1 MLFVLLVNGDYDQRQ
16 QQLSKPSP
24 APIRPSNIFH
34 GNPAYPTPPN
44 PYAASM
50 PPQLSNGIEQLPAHT
65 TVSASATMDHK
76 NEELSPSPESKP
88 EHPSLPGKPPEV
100 RQSKYFNVEDPER
113 SNHKVRVR
121 LALHDCPIHEVPDD
135 FRKRHSVYPRSWY
148 PAQIQLSPSS
158 RAPRGRFLHERG
170 EDAEEEAAKDEDVV
184 GTTLV
189 QVPMLEGREGD
200 LKVPGLGRQARNKE
214 EQLNEMGYRISWNQ
228 RKLFADRVLFLQQ
241 SLDVYRAR
249 IWDGVNKGQEVKTAA
264 RVYETRVGKKKW
276 VESKGRAGR
285 GKGARE

>member
-1 MLFVLLVNGDYDQRQ
+1 MFFVLIVNGDYDQRQ
-16 QQLSKPSP
+16 QLSKPSP
-24 APIRPSNIFH
+24 ASIRPSNIFH

-44 PYAASM
+44 PYAAAM
-50 PPQLSNGIEQLPAHT
+50 PPQLSNGIDQLPAHT
-65 TVSASATMDHK
+65 TVSASTTMDNK
-76 NEELSPSPESKP
+76 NEELSPSPETKP
-88 EHPSLPGKPPEV
+88 GHTCLPGKPPEV

-135 FRKRHSVYPRSWY
+135 FRKRHSVYPRSWF

-158 RAPRGRFLHERG
+158 RESRGRFLQERDDT
-170 EDAEEEAAKDEDVV
+170 EVKDEGVI

-200 LKVPGLGRQARNKE
+200 LKVPGLGRQARDKE

-249 IWDGVNKGQEVKTAA
+249 IWDGVNKGQEIKTAA
-264 RVYETRVGKKKW
+264 PVYETRIGKKKW
-276 VESKGRAGR
+276 VASKGRGR